1 MQLKES
7 LWHMQRSEG
16 PHLRLP
22 VKLEHGVLLCWA
34 LNTETR
40 VVTPKRR
47 AGKESEGRV
56 CLQSEN
62 ILFLLPTHQDKSGL
76 AQLTG
81 CHTAEPSPA
90 RSAGGGPV
98 RCGEALQLL
107 FAAETQNC
115 RNSDLSNLSQDRRG
129 FLGSVTFRASWEGSE
144 PPLLKLSWCESPSL
158 AETSSF
164 NCWYSREIVIS
175 SAKRNLPTYLK
186 VKGI

>member
-98 RCGEALQLL
+98 RWGPPAAVCGRNTKLQKLWFEQSVSRSARLL
-107 FAAETQNC
+107 GKC
-115 RNSDLSNLSQDRRG
+115 D
-129 FLGSVTFRASWEGSE
+129 
-144 PPLLKLSWCESPSL
+144 
-158 AETSSF
+158 
-164 NCWYSREIVIS
+164 IS
-175 SAKRNLPTYLK
+175 SELGRIRTTTPQIKLVWESIFSWNK
-186 VKGI
+186 QF